1 MTSKY
6 NVPDV
11 LAPDLIIKNGKVI
24 KVDKDFS
31 FAEAVAVK
39 DGKIVGVGTEE
50 EVEALRGAPTKT
62 LDLKGKTLIPG
73 INDSH
78 LHLILGFE
86 SMPPRTYSVGPEI
99 VKSIG
104 DMRDVVKG
112 AVSRAKPGQW
122 IKGINWNQGAIKE
135 LLDDLNRRLC
145 KEDID
150 DISPDNPVFLTE
162 FGYHTGFANSAAL
175 RAAGID
181 RDTIAP
187 IGGTIVKDSNG
198 EPTGL
203 LLETAQEMIIK
214 KEPKATY
221 EEMREVFE
229 LNVTELT
236 KYGITSVT
244 SCNDRPYDINF
255 FSNLYREY
263 AKEGKPFP
271 IRITSM
277 MLWADTIMGGSLS
290 RIQEALKYVGTASG
304 FGSDFLR
311 IGGIK
316 VMADGIPPQKTAW
329 VSAPYEDGSHGSLIL
344 DGKDDAEKVEHLNKI
359 VDLCHAE
366 GYQVCFHTSGDL
378 AVKAAVDA
386 MARVLEKEPKD
397 LRHYVIH
404 GDWVLEESMDL
415 MAKYDIPL
423 NTQVGILYE
432 LGDDITQRLGP
443 EIAGNQ
449 WPLRQMLGKGVK
461 FCNSSDWP
469 VLPPDWRRGIET
481 GVTRVSRGGLVCGK
495 HQAVTIEEALR
506 SYTTDPA
513 WFDHM
518 EDRKGSIEVGMLADF
533 AVLGEDITEIDPQ
546 KIAETPIHMSIVGG
560 HVIYDDGSLSIK

>member
-1 MTSKY
+1 MTCKY

-24 KVDKDFS
+24 KVDKNFG

-62 LDLKGKTLIPG
+62 LDLQGKTLIPG

-104 DMRDVVKG
+104 DMREVVKG
-112 AVSRAKPGQW
+112 AVSRARPGQW

-187 IGGTIVKDSNG
+187 IGGTIVKDLNG

-271 IRITSM
+271 LRITSM

-329 VSAPYEDGSHGSLIL
+329 VSTPYEDGSCGSLIL

-415 MAKYDIPL
+415 MAKYNIPL

-449 WPLRQMLGKGVK
+449 WPLRQMLNKGVK

-481 GVTRVSRGGLVCGK
+481 GITRLSRGGLVCGA

-518 EDRKGSIEVGMLADF
+518 EDRKGSIEAGMLADF
-533 AVLGEDITEIDPQ
+533 AVLGEDITVIDPQ

-560 HVIYDDGSLSIK
+560 NVIYDDGTLSIK